1 MKNTAKLP
9 GSKNE
14 KKLAS
19 FSNIFCEWSTFN
31 ENMGHWYS
39 NSFAQ
44 FAFGVVAGA
53 GAIVLASRGTEI
65 VSGFYALAERN
76 TGTRVI
82 ENVTDFSQNGRET
95 FGNPLERL
103 PPTITNDDMGYSTSE
118 GMLIPPPDVDTDT
131 GLADMLFKIAKD
143 QAQRDCFIHRGIT
156 CNMCNASPVCGTRYK
171 CTNCLDYDVCE
182 VCEPGDH
189 HDRTHVFLKIKYP
202 IPPLANPK
210 AMCLKPFYTG
220 MLMACA
226 RCCLAGYWMVL
237 GSRTA
242 ELVNVTAEILR
253 FSHTR

>member
-1 MKNTAKLP
+1 
-9 GSKNE
+9 
-14 KKLAS
+14 
-19 FSNIFCEWSTFN
+19 
-31 ENMGHWYS
+31 MGHWYS

-156 CNMCNASPVCGTRYK
+156 CNMCNASPVSGTRYK
-171 CTNCLDYDVCE
+171 CANCLDYDVCE